1 MRTIIVVT
9 AYGEDNYFQKR
20 YEDIVGFYSRVD
32 KAIVGAMNDG
42 MTEYQREQ
50 LKENRDLILLDN
62 AIQTHQNVA
71 VQVTFDTYEDEDCKS
86 SYMFQTFN
94 LDEDLR

>member
-1 MRTIIVVT
+1 MRTIIMVT
-9 AYGEDNYFQKR
+9 AYCEDNHYQKR

-42 MTEYQREQ
+42 MTEQQKDY
-50 LKENRDLILLDN
+50 LKDNRDLILLDN
-62 AIQTHQNVA
+62 AIQTHRSVA
-71 VQVTFDTYEDEDCKS
+71 VQVDFDTEDDDCNS

-94 LDEDLR
+94 LDEDL